1 MTRSGAGKRSV
12 EAFVA
17 IGYNAEMKPSIETV
31 VRRADQFFMKTD
43 PVHQTL
49 FNLARRLDQEKI
61 DYALIGGMALN
72 LHGYERMTVD
82 VDLLLTKDGLER
94 FHSALAGLGYVPAFA
109 GAKKHFKD
117 TASSVK
123 IEIITAGEYPGDGL
137 PKEVVFPEPAQ
148 VSEDIDGIKVV
159 RLDTLIELKLASG
172 LSAPHRI
179 RDLADVQQL
188 IELLNLPEDL
198 ASRLKPSVRDE
209 YARLWNATQEAA
221 NKGPGRE

>member
-1 MTRSGAGKRSV
+1 MLYMSGDA
-12 EAFVA
+12 EAT
-17 IGYNAEMKPSIETV
+17 I
-31 VRRADQFFMKTD
+31 RRADRFFMKTD

-82 VDLLLTKDGLER
+82 VDLLLTKDGLEK
-94 FHSALAGLGYVPAFA
+94 FHSALAGLGYVPAFT
-109 GAKKHFKD
+109 GAKKHFRD

-137 PKEVVFPEPAQ
+137 PKEVVFPDPAL

-159 RLDTLIELKLASG
+159 RLETLVELKLASG

-188 IELLNLPEDL
+188 IEVLNLPRDL

-209 YARLWNATQEAA
+209 YARLWSATQEAA
-221 NKGPGRE
+221 NKGPGLE